1 MRRQDVGLQTHLD
14 QLDRQ
19 ISALQLDVR
28 RGPGETAD
36 SDSRP
41 SSGTPAGEPTAAR
54 APGSA
59 RITEGSE
66 CFQCLYLSAIGKKG
80 GFPKGAGGKEPACQ
94 CRRHKRRGFDPWAG
108 KIPWRRARQPLP
120 VFLPGESHGQR
131 SLVGHSP
138 WGRTESDAPE
148 RSQEK
153 RRECCVRCLVGKF
166 SLAALGGRNCVSYSP
181 LSGPRHVLGCVW
193 VEPMWELQI
202 AAFVW

>member
-28 RGPGETAD
+28 RGPSETAD

-120 VFLPGESHGQR
+120 VFLPGEFHG
-131 SLVGHSP
+131 LHSP
-138 WGRTESDAPE
+138 WGRKESDMGE
-148 RSQEK
+148 QFSLSGGTSGRRLCQCRRHK
-153 RRECCVRCLVGKF
+153 RRGFDPWVGKILWRRKWQPTPV
-166 SLAALGGRNCVSYSP
+166 SLPGKSY
-181 LSGPRHVLGCVW
+181 G
-193 VEPMWELQI
+193 
-202 AAFVW
+202 